1 MRTVVVA
8 KWSACSLSSLKFQV
22 GIRLKSTV
30 FRKNETRW
38 KRILFLSVMD
48 SLNDEWAQLLSISVN
63 IFKSNEKDSI
73 LSVKDSLNDERAQ
86 LLSISVNNFKSNET
100 RWKRILFLSV
110 KDSLITSTIT
120 IYFCEQFQFRQQGST
135 FLMITHTGGR

>member
-1 MRTVVVA
+1 M
-8 KWSACSLSSLKFQV
+8 
-22 GIRLKSTV
+22 
-30 FRKNETRW
+30 NEHNYYQFLWTFS
-38 KRILFLSVMD
+38 KAMKKILF
-48 SLNDEWAQLLSISVN
+48 
-63 IFKSNEKDSI
+63 

-110 KDSLITSTIT
+110 KDSLITITITIT